1 MGMFSGSALTQ
12 PYRPGDT
19 HIAIQV
25 RDAIL
30 SLVKGAVAPIYGDN
44 VFVARAYDIQSE
56 QLPGIDVMVG
66 DVEQEVATID
76 GKISHNITI
85 NLECHAKTI
94 SDDLDAAVYSVLMPA
109 HNAITADSTLSGLVS
124 EVNPIG
130 IAEPDRSG
138 EQEKPSASKIA
149 SYNVLVLT
157 ERDCCTP
164 A

>member
-1 MGMFSGSALTQ
+1 MGMFSGSELTNEF
-12 PYRPGDT
+12 RPGDE

-30 SLVKGAVAPIYGDN
+30 RLVKGADNPIYGSN
-44 VFVARAYDIQSE
+44 VFVARVYAIQDT
-56 QLPGIDVMVG
+56 QLPAIDVSVG
-66 DVEQEVATID
+66 DVEQEILTVD
-76 GKISHNITI
+76 GKITHNITI
-85 NLECHAKTI
+85 NLECHVKTTT
-94 SDDLDAAVYSVLMPA
+94 DDLDAAVYSVLMPA
-109 HNAITADSTLSGLVS
+109 HNAITAVPTLNGLVQ

-138 EQEKPSASKIA
+138 EQEQPSASKIA

-157 ERDCCTP
+157 ERNCSTP